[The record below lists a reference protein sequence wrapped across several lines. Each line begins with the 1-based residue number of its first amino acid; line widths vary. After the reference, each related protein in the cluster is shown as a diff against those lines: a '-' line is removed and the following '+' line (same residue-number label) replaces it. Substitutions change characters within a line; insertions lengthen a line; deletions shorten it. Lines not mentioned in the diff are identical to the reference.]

1 MRFSALRTLPLVA
14 RSGQRGVAL
23 AAVLLGLAACSGD
36 PGPSVAEIAK
46 RPALTDPKTLSSR
59 VLSEADLPPEGTRS
73 LFDHLVAE
81 AGGVPYPFEK
91 LVAVLQKLDANRA
104 KPLALLIPDGRS
116 LLKAQANAAHPRI
129 VAATDFQSASDA
141 AKLGITPR
149 GQLFL
154 GFTELANEIEVISYN
169 EAAGRFEFQLVQDY
183 RARGARRLV
192 YAKRAVCQSC
202 HQGGAPIF
210 SVRPWG
216 ETNAQP
222 AVQARIQAAIRKD
235 EYLGFPVAV
244 PLSIPERYD
253 ELTDIGN
260 FIATTQKLWLDGCG
274 PAARAASAAQV
285 QLAASCRRQ
294 QLAQALEVARAPGD
308 FQAQA
313 AGANT
318 LRKLQAAAGGHTV
331 AEPPS
336 DLANRDPIAERQG
349 LKGWWRQLW
358 TPTVKLGDGAKT
370 NEELEAFDRLPKL
383 PAAQDPLSPRP
394 PKRSLGPQDI
404 DAVYGLAS
412 LITASDIALLTEAY
426 GNWPAVQAAVAALP
440 DAQFAAKPFVRVQ
453 LLQALLAAA
462 PQTISPAYAYLDV
475 SELSPPVATGEPP
488 VTLAANSPLLPYRD
502 YCFACHRDNPSK
514 RLNFLSGAT
523 EAAVLANL
531 KAKGEVRDVLDWA
544 RYQGTD
550 KAHTLMPPADT
561 IQKVELQAAL
571 KKDPELLEK
580 MRAVV
585 PGLFDF

>member
-1 MRFSALRTLPLVA
+1 ME
-14 RSGQRGVAL
+14 
-23 AAVLLGLAACSGD
+23 
-36 PGPSVAEIAK
+36 VAELAQKKPI
-46 RPALTDPKTLSSR
+46 TDPTALSSR

-73 LFDHLVAE
+73 VFDHIAAQ

-91 LVAVLQKLDANRA
+91 LVASLQKLDANGA

-116 LLKAQANAAHPRI
+116 LLKAQANDAHPRI
-129 VAATDFQSASDA
+129 VAAVDFQASSDA
-141 AKLGITPR
+141 AKLGFAPR

-183 RARGARRLV
+183 RANGARRLV

-222 AVQARIQAAIRKD
+222 AVQARIKAAIGKD
-235 EYLGFPVAV
+235 DYLGFPVAV
-244 PLSIPERYD
+244 PLSTPERYD
-253 ELTDIGN
+253 ELTDVGN

-274 PAARAASAAQV
+274 PSPAALADAAAVAKSSA
-285 QLAASCRRQ
+285 CRRQ
-294 QLAQALEVARAPGD
+294 QLSLALEVARAPGD
-308 FQAQA
+308 FQAQG
-313 AGANT
+313 AGAQT
-318 LRKLQAAAGGHTV
+318 LRKLQADAGGKPV

-358 TPTVKLGDGAKT
+358 TREVKLGDGAKT
-370 NEELEAFDRLPKL
+370 NEELEAFDKLPKL

-412 LITASDIALLTEAY
+412 LITASDIDLLTSAY
-426 GNWPAVQAAVAALP
+426 GTWPAVQAAVAALP
-440 DAQFAAKPFVRVQ
+440 DAQFAAKPFARVQ

-462 PQTISPAYAYLDV
+462 PNPQSPAYCCLDV
-475 SELSPPVATGEPP
+475 AELSPPVATGEPP
-488 VTLAANSPLLPYRD
+488 VQLAANSPLLPFRD

-514 RLNFLSGAT
+514 PLNFLAGAT
-523 EAAVLANL
+523 EAEVLANL

-550 KAHTLMPPADT
+550 KANSLMPPADA
-561 IQKVELQAAL
+561 IQKLELEAAL
-571 KKDPELLEK
+571 KNDPELLEK